1 MVSCE
6 LGSSIATPNIFAI
19 ASMRV
24 SKPQPSISL
33 RKRSRAVLSGGVPA
47 SRHTPPPSIAPI
59 VAKAAIRSC
68 SSFMLTNLEPRVEN
82 RAVNIASRDCPP
94 VPRVAAPA
102 LRFSNVA
109 VAKHPPWPKG
119 KGKVEKEDIL
129 LADQLLDCSQIGH
142 YMRS

>member
-1 MVSCE
+1 
-6 LGSSIATPNIFAI
+6 
-19 ASMRV
+19 
-24 SKPQPSISL
+24 
-33 RKRSRAVLSGGVPA
+33 
-47 SRHTPPPSIAPI
+47 
-59 VAKAAIRSC
+59 
-68 SSFMLTNLEPRVEN
+68 MLTNLEPRVEN

-142 YMRS
+142 YSKES